1 MVTFRIKS
9 KNPLDLMKFGV
20 ILNTI
25 FREMPTGSRNSVW
38 IVCGVRC
45 APLNVLHTCGVETAQ
60 GYLFSRP
67 IPVEEYEEKY
77 L

>member
-45 APLNVLHTCGVETAQ
+45 HPPLNVLHTCGVETAQ

-67 IPVEEYEEKY
+67 ISV
-77 L
+77 

>member
-1 MVTFRIKS
+1 MEVTPVVTFRIKS

-45 APLNVLHTCGVETAQ
+45 PPPQRAS
-60 GYLFSRP
+60 YLRGGDSPGISVQQAHIRVG
-67 IPVEEYEEKY
+67 I
-77 L
+77 